1 MTYKEGDKIRVNT
14 RSLLNPEDWFNDLIR
29 DDFSVEEAL
38 SNIIQTSIVIS
49 KVNDILDENGDDSLY
64 CGGSH
69 SMDDNGEVYEVT
81 IEKDTLI

>member
-14 RSLLNPEDWFNDLIR
+14 RSLLNPEDWFNDLIG

-64 CGGSH
+64 SGGMDSI
-69 SMDDNGEVYEVT
+69 DDNGEVYEVT